1 MTRQRKAVASDA
13 ADGNRAILAPLR
25 PSRNLTQEVVQRL
38 QSEIAAGRLV
48 PGARLPT
55 EHGMMVALGV
65 SRTVVREAVA
75 ALKAEGLVTTRQGS
89 GAFVA
94 ADLGRR
100 GFRID
105 ADGLGSLEQVLQVL
119 ELRLAIEVEAA
130 ALAAT
135 RAPAKAIRRIQ
146 DCLKAFEAAIGRR
159 ENAVPE
165 DFAFH
170 RAIVEATTNPHFT
183 RLLEFLGH
191 FIIPRQSIRAEGL
204 TEARNTAYLLQIQ
217 REHQA
222 IHEAIAA
229 HDGEVARAAMRVHL
243 TRAGE
248 RYRAFAGTSRRG
260 GERDGVAAKS

>member
-1 MTRQRKAVASDA
+1 
-13 ADGNRAILAPLR
+13 
-25 PSRNLTQEVVQRL
+25 
-38 QSEIAAGRLV
+38 
-48 PGARLPT
+48 
-55 EHGMMVALGV
+55 
-65 SRTVVREAVA
+65 VVREAVA
-75 ALKAEGLVTTRQGS
+75 ALRAEGLITTRQGS

-105 ADGLGSLEQVLQVL
+105 PDGLGSLEQVLQVL
-119 ELRLAIEVEAA
+119 ELRQAIEVEAA

-135 RAPAKAIRRIQ
+135 RAPAKAIRRILV
-146 DCLKAFEAAIGRR
+146 CLKAFETAIGRG

-204 TEARNTAYLLQIQ
+204 DETGNTAYLQQIQ

-222 IHEAIAA
+222 IYDAIAA
-229 HDGEVARAAMRVHL
+229 RDGEAARAAMRVHL

-248 RYRAFAGTSRRG
+248 RYRAFAVASRHAAA
-260 GERDGVAAKS
+260 ERESVAAKS